1 MDIEKAWNR
10 ALKNT
15 EIIRARIKSLSVH
28 GDTHVPYV
36 LLSESTI
43 NMGDTVVRTG
53 EVVVAKPSL
62 IVPPLNPQFK
72 GFDFE
77 EGQHIG
83 EDSLINFLIV
93 RGISLPSMKYDNKT
107 SSLDIFEGRL
117 SEAIKY
123 YEKNLQRKE
132 NIKTGLIAG
141 PEDCW
146 QISLL
151 IFICSQILKDV
162 NSDIRKL
169 LDDYRKGIGNSS
181 E

>member
-15 EIIRARIKSLSVH
+15 EIIRARIKSLNLY

-43 NMGDTVVRTG
+43 NMGDPVVRTG
-53 EVVVAKPSL
+53 EVVVQKPSL
-62 IVPPLNPQFK
+62 FVPPLNPQFK
-72 GFDFE
+72 GFDFQE
-77 EGQHIG
+77 AQNIG

-93 RGISLPSMKYDNKT
+93 RGITLPSMRYDNKT
-107 SSLDIFEGRL
+107 SSLDIYEGRL
-117 SEAIKY
+117 SEAIKF
-123 YEKNLQRKE
+123 YEKSLQRKE
-132 NIKTGLIAG
+132 NIKTGLIAA

-169 LDDYRKGIGNSS
+169 LDDYRNNSGGK
-181 E
+181 

>member
-1 MDIEKAWNR
+1 MDIEKVWNR
-10 ALKNT
+10 ALKHT
-15 EIIRARIKSLSVH
+15 EIIRARIKSLNVH

-43 NMGDTVVRTG
+43 NVGDTIVRTG

-62 IVPPLNPQFK
+62 IVPPLNPQFQ

-77 EGQHIG
+77 KDQDFG
-83 EDSLINFLIV
+83 EDSLVNFLIV
-93 RGISLPSMKYDNKT
+93 RGITLPSMRYDNKT
-107 SSLDIFEGRL
+107 NSLDVFEGKL
-117 SEAIKY
+117 SDAIKH

-132 NIKTGLIAG
+132 NVKTGLIAG

-162 NSDIRKL
+162 NSDIKKL
-169 LDDYRKGIGNSS
+169 LDDHRKGS
-181 E
+181 